1 MLLKRLDPIIIK
13 KIYLVSNYIYNL
25 FKLVYFI
32 IYKNKFLF
40 WNHKFKNKYM

>member
-13 KIYLVSNYIYNL
+13 KNYFMSNYINNL
-25 FKLVYFI
+25 FKLVYFM

-40 WNHKFKNKYM
+40 